1 MVNLL
6 FVCYLGG
13 LFHDTENQEELV
25 FQYTMETINSDGKV
39 LPKTLVPLPERVL
52 PHDSLAA
59 AKTGGHTESIL
70 EVHGNVMC
78 TIWHLSGL
86 WKLAYVLVY
95 CGWMEQRKMHTVV
108 SASF

>member
-13 LFHDTENQEELV
+13 LFHDTEEQEQLV
-25 FQYTMETINSDGKV
+25 FQYTIQTINSDSNV
-39 LPKTLVPLPERVL
+39 LPKTLVPLPVRVL
-52 PHDSLAA
+52 PHDSLSAA
-59 AKTGGHTESIL
+59 NTGGHIESTL

-78 TIWHLSGL
+78 TIWHLSVF
-86 WKLAYVLVY
+86 WKLAYVLMY
-95 CGWMEQRKMHTVV
+95 WGWMEQRKMHTVA